1 MDELSDILAQMFTDG
16 KSQQEVSE
24 FAANYKKD
32 DTSGNQNG
40 SAPIVDA
47 AVEPNTNTAS
57 NSVNSSSVFS
67 GSGWGK
73 PVKFVNTGVE
83 QDQGRGNF
91 KAEQTSTFENIPGTN
106 TFPKIKDFDNL
117 ASEDK
122 IDFYNNTLNNDG
134 WDFKKYKF
142 TSSLNS
148 SIKADGV
155 TATAPNGKSENF
167 ITSSSASDI
176 KISTEKDIANFI
188 DNNQLN
194 KRENRKLDGERYR
207 IQRDFNNNFVEEF
220 ERIIEKED
228 LNGIDDNAKSSIAAL
243 QKQKPGLFDDIR
255 NNIIDK
261 LEVET
266 SLTDYQIED
275 LFENVVS
282 SKKNEQV
289 LESSGFLKLI
299 HDDYKK
305 GEYNYS
311 WDKMVEYSTMSK
323 VNEFTDNEKDLYNSI
338 EQFKGGVL
346 KERQEMENH
355 PKFDENSQEY
365 KDILEKYD
373 NQLAGVQGKM
383 EKVGG
388 KKFYYDFH
396 TGKQIDQDFDGSSES
411 SQFEKYDAT
420 EIVNQYRESF
430 IEDAGGQDSENFEE
444 NLNVAYEN
452 DAVEENHFTSH
463 VRQQNVDFEVDGKMV
478 VNKDSYNG
486 FVKTME
492 RLGYPVGE
500 IGSKI
505 ENIPVNVILENWNLF
520 SGHLDNASQNSKD
533 LKENYLGQEI
543 KDQKDIGGYL
553 KATKDM
559 SMALRAKSNA
569 WGQLKLLNI
578 DPSSYKR
585 DASFLGELY
594 TNGVVQGLPWTDNY
608 MQEDAKYRIAKNR
621 RGGSLSADQKIQNSQ
636 NLIDEVNQ
644 SFAQKGIKPI
654 KVSKK
659 QAENFEMSFKEEF
672 ASGAGNFTPMVGEFF
687 VVGGIVNQAL
697 KVSKFGN
704 YLNKLKT
711 VEYITKSGTKVSGSA
726 VNAYVARTGKSVD
739 DVVTQWGL
747 TKNAGKLWD
756 QGKNV
761 MIMGLIEEGKMWAL
775 DPLFGTEMP
784 RGSGFGFYIGGTA
797 ARGLLPFKF
806 GSQGSAFT
814 QKLGRMANPVWEK
827 VIKGGIGGAV
837 AAETALPIEQ
847 LVAGHKSWQRWSEE
861 TYPDLN
867 TVQRRFAQNLALFS
881 TFGFQHFNRTDAAF
895 SVGLGKHYH
904 NTWNRKAN
912 DFGMAF
918 NSFSSSNRGNV
929 VGQPKKNTVTVG
941 GKEYTKEQAESN
953 YIKYLELSSQ
963 ANQYVK
969 VSEKV
974 PEYQDVHGQK
984 KMLDAQFDKLN
995 KEAIARDGKPLFRV
1009 EVTTDGK
1016 NHDARKRGEDGVFR
1030 KQADAYYKK
1039 GKDGVSEIYIDARK
1053 VADGQIPHEIYHHIT
1068 NSHLKFTPGQN
1079 AAFGARMQNAVQ
1091 KALNESMRTDLDFM
1105 KFIEQYY
1112 GKDVLR
1118 FDKEGEIPANLI
1130 ELLAT
1135 NRGYEIFVSRN
1146 LISDIAFEYK
1156 KLTENIFTGADGKSK
1171 GGFAGKWLQPKL
1183 DLKDPATLI
1192 DYLARLAS
1200 MSKNGEYN
1208 PNTINRL
1215 KVLLKDHRLGTDGQ
1229 VYKTVKNTG
1238 KTTKEFPGSYELIVS
1253 LNSQK
1258 ISKQI
1263 QLKDALKPIL
1273 DSYKAGK
1280 ISKEKYKELSGP
1292 ITSALINIRNSE
1304 ETRSIEKPKYK
1315 RTIDETFSEGKE
1327 RVNKNF
1333 YNYQDI
1339 IVPTEGYKNL
1349 KPSEQ
1354 KLNREYIFDMV
1365 DSYKERIIAAGKSKF
1380 DTPTYENMS
1389 IKEKRDFVFENT
1401 REELIKHIERFNPET
1416 AVKLVD
1422 KTGEITGFKP
1432 KEGESGKEYFDID
1445 GYVNSYV
1452 GLKEGTATKKVS
1464 KQFFGEQL
1472 GTKAKNIVD
1481 NSVLEQAEV
1490 SLSKQIVLKD
1500 VLPLQ
1505 AGTMEAAKGE
1515 MLKGKDIEVWKR
1527 FLKVHPKITLE
1538 KASDIEALTLKT
1550 IETVVPDL
1558 IKDMYSSKEKIDAAV
1573 ESIKSKKLFIKD
1585 QVKNGE
1591 MTPKR
1596 GEELSKQISK
1606 TRKEIEAG
1614 FIAKTIV
1621 DNIDAH
1627 KASIYSNVSEVT
1639 GMSTGLEN
1647 VMMSRKMPSGKYEDV
1662 FLTQQKA
1669 NTKEGVKRVSTEMTT
1684 KTFDETGIK
1693 KKGNTAGNRPQK
1705 IIKLNNRQFLEK
1717 LGIKIEP
1724 GGEINIAE
1732 MLADRNIMTTLVP
1745 ALQNSVNKMVTN
1757 QLFESLAKEMKS
1769 GQDIKTVNNLN
1780 RIITKAKSGKNFDL
1794 ASWKISEGI
1803 VLKQFKDIVK
1813 KNPELDAQT
1822 WVSSFHNID
1831 KNYIAKYPAKEL
1843 LKDVVV
1849 LDMSNQKK
1857 IVAISMEAAKFDR
1870 EFDFVTDKHIRLKK
1884 GTFEIFDSYGG
1895 VNGRTVNQSL
1905 IELATERGYNM
1916 DKIIINKTLKE
1927 RNDNHAQ
1934 EYTEFRK
1941 EVVVEF
1947 DSDLLVFKNVS
1958 QGFRYTLGEGV
1969 VQSGIMPTTV
1979 NSKGQTVFG
1988 RLSEAEGKALLEN
2001 NKQKE
2006 SNGSWER
2013 FKLENPKFKDVNIKA
2028 MKVNDNAD
2036 VMTKHHDLLDQKR
2049 YKDINHPDKAIRD
2062 NIRAKYILEF
2072 RENVLAQKG
2081 FKYQET
2087 MLANEAMLEYFSQTV
2102 NRVHAKLVKLGRP
2115 EFALNF
2121 TQQLYQNQ
2129 TNAGKGFIRGLASH
2143 DAVTTLR
2150 AQNLP
2155 QKIVKGVKIGET
2167 VEGKE
2172 EFRGKIVDKVSE
2184 GYRSEHEFQ
2193 AANFG
2198 GNMVVNHVK
2207 NHGSTKNF
2215 KTIYDP
2221 IARSFRQSIIPKYV
2235 QKVIDKDGNTKSIFE
2250 LKGTSLDMT
2259 SKTNFLI
2266 DRLIAETTIDLN
2278 RQENV
2283 DLASV
2288 LTNKVNTLQV
2298 YRNLQNIALKSGVL
2312 PSKGLGKYQLIQNN
2326 KVLAKAIDNGL
2337 KIPKKARGM
2346 STFDFDE
2353 TVGISENFVF
2363 ATKGKQKKKI
2373 SSAEWPFVGDKL
2385 LSEGW
2390 KMDFTDFN
2398 RVTDGKPGPLMQKLK
2413 NQIKKYGPENVF
2425 ILTARAPESQKAIH
2439 DYLKTEGV
2447 SIPIKNITG
2456 LGNSTGEAKALWML
2470 EKFAEGYNDMY
2481 FVDDAMPNV
2490 KAVKDVLS
2498 QLDIKSSVQQ
2508 ARILKS
2514 ENISREL
2521 NDMLEYSLNIDS
2533 NKKFSKAE
2541 GKFRG
2546 KDKKRRK
2553 FFMTDSASDLELLI
2567 EPFYGKGKKG
2577 SENKKW
2583 WSENYLKVWE
2593 KGVNNLNTA
2602 RQTIVTD
2609 YMSLRKQNKGVV
2621 KKLDKVIEGTSFT
2634 NDAAMRVYV
2643 WNKAGLKVPGLAE
2656 ASRKKLIKHVEDNA
2670 DLMEF
2675 AKEVSI
2681 LTKLETGL
2689 KEPTE
2694 TWWAETIAS
2703 EISEIGQGVSRKKYL
2718 QEWSEVNEKVFS
2730 PENMNK
2736 MEAELG
2742 PKWRESM
2749 EDILYRMETG
2759 RTRSQDLGRIGNNIM
2774 NYLNGSVGAIMSL
2787 NTRSATLQL
2796 ISSINFINHAENN
2809 PFKAAKAFANQ
2820 PQYWKDFMKIMNSD
2834 MLKQRRDGLQINV
2847 SEAEL
2852 AAAVNGK
2859 GSKAKRALAYI
2870 LKQGYI
2876 PTKIADSF
2884 AISAGGATYYRNR
2897 AKMYEKKGFSLKEA
2911 ESKAF
2916 IDFQAIAERTQQS
2929 SRPDLLSKQQ
2939 VSFEGRLV
2947 LPFSNTPMQMNRIM
2961 MKEMLDLSKGRYE
2974 GFYGENSF
2982 TNKASKVAY
2991 YGGIQSA
2998 IFAGLQTGLFA
3009 LMAFGDG
3016 GEDSKE
3022 TISNKKLQAINTMS
3036 DSFLRGMGVPGA
3048 MLSGLKNGFL
3058 AFSKQDKK
3066 DYNRDFSEVGE
3077 ALLNISPT
3085 IGSKFSKMDAAGNTY
3100 NYNRKE
3106 IKARGFSLDNAHGL
3120 EASAGVVEALGNVP
3134 INRAYKKVKN
3144 IKGALDSQNEAWERV
3159 LLMMGWS
3166 EWDLG
3171 IADEKNKKP
3180 KKTKKKTTFT
3190 GL

>member
-16 KSQQEVSE
+16 KSQQEVMD

-32 DTSGNQNG
+32 NTSGNQNG

-47 AVEPNTNTAS
+47 TAGPNANMAS
-57 NSVNSSSVFS
+57 SSVNSSSVFS
-67 GSGWGK
+67 GTSWGK
-73 PVKFVNTGVE
+73 PVTFVNTGIE
-83 QDQGRGNF
+83 QDEGRGTF
-91 KAEQTSTFENIPGTN
+91 KAAQTSTFEDIPGTN
-106 TFPKIKDFDNL
+106 IFPKIKDFD
-117 ASEDK
+117 K
-122 IDFYNNTLNNDG
+122 ITNENKVDLYNRSLRNDG
-134 WDFKKYKF
+134 YGFEEYSF

-148 SIKADGV
+148 RIKADGV
-155 TATAPNGKSENF
+155 TATAPNGKSQNF
-167 ITSSSASDI
+167 VLSTNASDI
-176 KISTEKDIANFI
+176 KVSTEQDIANFI
-188 DNNQLN
+188 DNNKLN
-194 KRENRKLDGERYR
+194 KPASRKLDEERYK
-207 IQRDFNNNFVEEF
+207 IQRYFNNNFVNEF
-220 ERIIEKED
+220 DNIIKEED
-228 LNGIDDNAKSSIAAL
+228 LNGIDDNAKSPIAAL
-243 QKQKPGLFDDIR
+243 QDQNPVLFDEIR
-255 NNIIDK
+255 NNLMEK
-261 LEVET
+261 YQKET
-266 SLTDYQIED
+266 NLTDYQIED
-275 LFENVVS
+275 LFDNVVNS
-282 SKKNEQV
+282 RKNEQI

-311 WDKMVEYSTMSK
+311 WDKMVEFSTLSN
-323 VNEFTDNEKDLYNSI
+323 VNNFTDNEKDLYTSI
-338 EQFKGGVL
+338 EQFKSGVL
-346 KERQEMENH
+346 KERQDLENH
-355 PKFDENSQEY
+355 PKFDKDSQEY
-365 KDILEKYD
+365 KNILQKYD
-373 NQLAGVQGKM
+373 KQLAIIQGKM

-396 TGKQIDQDFDGSSES
+396 TGKQIDQDFDGGDEDVN
-411 SQFEKYDAT
+411 FEKYDAT
-420 EIVNQYRESF
+420 EVVNNYRESF

-444 NLNVAYEN
+444 NLNIAYEN
-452 DAVEENHFTSH
+452 DAVENMHFISH
-463 VRQQNVDFEVDGKMV
+463 IKQQNVDFEVTSKMV
-478 VNKDSYNG
+478 VNRNSTSSFAAQMK
-486 FVKTME
+486 
-492 RLGYPVGE
+492 RLGYSVGD
-500 IGSKI
+500 IGDKI
-505 ENIPVNVILENWNLF
+505 ENIPVNVILDNWNLF
-520 SGHLDNASQNSKD
+520 SGHLDAASQNDRD

-553 KATKDM
+553 KATKDISM
-559 SMALRAKSNA
+559 SLRAKNNA

-578 DPSSYKR
+578 DPSGYKR
-585 DASFLGELY
+585 DASFLGDLY
-594 TNGVVQGLPWTDNY
+594 VNGVVQGLPWTDRY
-608 MQEDAKYRIAKNR
+608 MQEDAKYRIAKNFK
-621 RGGSLSADQKIQNSQ
+621 GGSLSADQKIQNSQ

-659 QAENFEMSFKEEF
+659 QAENFKMGFMEEF
-672 ASGAGNFTPMVGEFF
+672 AAGAGNFTPMVAEFF
-687 VVGGIVNQAL
+687 AVGGIANQAL
-697 KVSKFGN
+697 KVTKLGS
-704 YLNKLKT
+704 YLNKIKT
-711 VEYITKSGTKVSGSA
+711 VSYITKNGTKVSGNA
-726 VNAYVARTGKSVD
+726 VNAYVARSGKSVD
-739 DVVTQWGL
+739 DVVKQWNLVKNSGRTWEKGL
-747 TKNAGKLWD
+747 HLMTYSA
-756 QGKNV
+756 
-761 MIMGLIEEGKMWAL
+761 IEEGKMWAL

-797 ARGLLPFKF
+797 ARGALPFKF

-814 QKLGRMANPVWEK
+814 QKLGRMVNPVWEK
-827 VIKGGIGGAV
+827 GIKGGIGGAA
-837 AAETALPIEQ
+837 AAEVALPFEQ
-847 LVAGHKSWQRWSEE
+847 AIAGHKSWQRWAEE
-861 TYPDLN
+861 TYPDLS
-867 TVQRRFAQNLALFS
+867 TVERRFAQNLALFG

-895 SVGLGKHYH
+895 SVGLGKYYH

-912 DFGMAF
+912 KFGMAF

-929 VGQPKKNTVTVG
+929 IGQPKKNTVTVD

-1016 NHDARKRGEDGVFR
+1016 NHDARKKGKDGVFR

-1053 VADGQIPHEIYHHIT
+1053 VTDGQIPHEIYHHIT
-1068 NSHLKFTPGQN
+1068 NSHLKFNQGQN
-1079 AAFGARMQNAVQ
+1079 AAFGARIQKHVQ

-1130 ELLAT
+1130 ELLST

-1156 KLTENIFTGADGKSK
+1156 KLTEKIFTGADGKSR

-1183 DLKDPATLI
+1183 DLKDPATLV

-1200 MSKNGEYN
+1200 MSKSGEYN

-1215 KVLLKDHRLGTDGQ
+1215 KVLLKDHRLGYDGQ
-1229 VYKTVKNTG
+1229 VYKKMKDGFEAT
-1238 KTTKEFPGSYELIVS
+1238 VS
-1253 LNSQK
+1253 LNSEK

-1280 ISKEKYKELSGP
+1280 ISKEKYQELSGP
-1292 ITSALINIRNSE
+1292 ITAALINIRNSE

-1315 RTIDETFSEGKE
+1315 KTIDETFTEGKV

-1339 IVPTEGYKNL
+1339 ILPTEGYKNL

-1354 KLNREYIFDMV
+1354 RLNREYIFDMV
-1365 DSYKERIIAAGKSKF
+1365 DSYKERIVAAGKSKF

-1401 REELIKHIERFNPET
+1401 REELIKHIERFKESKQT
-1416 AVKLVD
+1416 KIED
-1422 KTGEITGFKP
+1422 TTGEITGFKP
-1432 KEGESGKEYFDID
+1432 KEGQKGKEYFDID
-1445 GYVNSYV
+1445 AYINSYV
-1452 GLKEGTATKKVS
+1452 KLKEGTATKKVS

-1481 NSVLEQAEV
+1481 NSILEQAEV
-1490 SLSKQIVLKD
+1490 NLSKQIVLKD

-1505 AGTMEAAKGE
+1505 PGTMEAAKGE

-1527 FLKVHPKITLE
+1527 FLKIHPKITLE
-1538 KASDIEALTLKT
+1538 KANDVEALTLKT

-1558 IKDMYSSKEKIDAAV
+1558 IRDMYSSKEKIDAVKEAI
-1573 ESIKSKKLFIKD
+1573 ESQKLFINE

-1606 TRKEIEAG
+1606 TRKQIEAG
-1614 FIAKTIV
+1614 LIAKTIV

-1627 KASIYSNVSEVT
+1627 KASVYSNVSEVT

-1662 FLTQQKA
+1662 FLTKQKA
-1669 NTKEGVKRVSTEMTT
+1669 STKEGVKRVSTEMTT

-1717 LGIKIEP
+1717 LGIKVEP

-1757 QLFESLAKEMKS
+1757 QLFESLAKEMKG

-1794 ASWKISEGI
+1794 ASWRVTEGLA
-1803 VLKQFKDIVK
+1803 LKQFKDIVK
-1813 KNPELDAQT
+1813 KSPELDAQT

-1843 LKDVVV
+1843 LKDIVV

-1857 IVAISMEAAKFDR
+1857 IVEISMEAAKFDR
-1870 EFDFVTDKHIRLKK
+1870 EFEFVTDKHISLKK

-1895 VNGRTVNQSL
+1895 TTGRTVNQSL
-1905 IELATERGYNM
+1905 IELATERNYNM

-1927 RNDNHAQ
+1927 RNDNHAE

-1947 DSDLLVFKNVS
+1947 DSFLLDFKNVS

-1969 VQSGIMPTTV
+1969 VQLGTMPTTV

-1988 RLSEAEGKALLEN
+1988 RLSAAEGKALLEN

-2036 VMTKHHDLLDQKR
+2036 VMTKHHDLLDQKK
-2049 YKDINHPDKAIRD
+2049 YKDINHPDKTIRD
-2062 NIRAKYILEF
+2062 NIRAKYILDF

-2129 TNAGKGFIRGLASH
+2129 TSAGKGFIRGLASH

-2155 QKIVKGVKIGET
+2155 QKIV
-2167 VEGKE
+2167 
-2172 EFRGKIVDKVSE
+2172 RGKIVDKVSE

-2215 KTIYDP
+2215 KAIYDP
-2221 IARSFRQSIIPKYV
+2221 IARSFRQSIIPRYV

-2266 DRLIAETTIDLN
+2266 DRLVAETTIDLN

-2283 DLASV
+2283 DYASV
-2288 LTNKVNTLQV
+2288 FTNKVNTLQV
-2298 YRNLQNIALKSGVL
+2298 YRNLQNMALKSGVL

-2326 KVLAKAIDNGL
+2326 KILAKAIDNGL

-2398 RVTDGKPGPLMQKLK
+2398 KVTKGKPGPLMQKLK

-2447 SIPIKNITG
+2447 NIPIKNITG

-2481 FVDDAMPNV
+2481 FVDDALPNV
-2490 KAVKDVLS
+2490 KAVKDVLN

-2521 NDMLEYSLNIDS
+2521 NDMLEYSLGIDS
-2533 NKKFSKAE
+2533 NKKFSRAE

-2577 SENKKW
+2577 NENKKW

-2634 NDAAMRVYV
+2634 NDAAMRVYI

-2718 QEWSEVNEKVFS
+2718 QEWSEVNEKIFS

-2759 RTRSQDLGRIGNNIM
+2759 RTRSQDLGRIGNSIM

-2796 ISSINFINHAENN
+2796 ISTVNFINHAENN
-2809 PFKAAKAFANQ
+2809 PFLAAKAFANQ

-2852 AAAVNGK
+2852 AAAVDGK

-2897 AKMYEKKGFSLKEA
+2897 AKMYQKQGFSLKEA
-2911 ESKAF
+2911 EAKAF
-2916 IDFQAIAERTQQS
+2916 IDFQAVAERTQQS

-2961 MKEMLDLSKGRYE
+2961 MKEILDLSKGRYE

-3009 LMAFGDG
+3009 LMALGDG
-3016 GEDSKE
+3016 GEKSE
-3022 TISNKKLQAINTMS
+3022 ENIANKKVQAINTMS

-3048 MLSGLKNGFL
+3048 MISGLKNGFL
-3058 AFSKQDKK
+3058 AFLKQDRK

-3085 IGSKFSKMDAAGNTY
+3085 IGSKFSKLDAAGNTY

-3106 IKARGFSLDNAHGL
+3106 IKARGFSLDNAHSL

-3144 IKGALDSQNEAWERV
+3144 IQGALDSQNEAWERV
-3159 LLMMGWS
+3159 LLLLGWS